1 MDRKSSVRGGRP
13 SKGRRDAL
21 TTRTPEGVKP
31 RLEAVAAAF
40 GLSVSE
46 FLAERIVALLPEW
59 EREAGLTQSN
69 QDVLDFDLK
78 TG

>member
-1 MDRKSSVRGGRP
+1 MDRKSNVRGGRP
-13 SKGRRDAL
+13 SKGRRDPV

-40 GLSVSE
+40 GVSVSE
-46 FLAERIVALLPEW
+46 FLADRIVALLPEW
-59 EREAGLTQSN
+59 EREAEQLQSN
-69 QDVLDFDLK
+69 QDVLNFDLK